1 MPGGIQHNPARGR
14 YPAQATGASDC
25 APVNYH
31 DRVGR
36 HSSVRSET
44 GHEVPDYL
52 PDQSD
57 TLVIPITLGG
67 IRGAITARFIDF
79 RPFHR
84 SIYGD

>member
-1 MPGGIQHNPARGR
+1 MVSRNPARDLSALVGE
-14 YPAQATGASDC
+14 GSDC
-25 APVNYH
+25 PSLDNH
-31 DRVGR
+31 HRVGR
-36 HSSVRSET
+36 HRSVGSET
-44 GHEVPDYL
+44 GHKVPDYL

-79 RPFHR
+79 RSSFHR